1 MKTAKKRPT
10 PSEKS
15 LANLKPI
22 RSSEEARRY
31 GAIGNEK
38 KKELKERKKLL
49 LDDIREVVTAEIA
62 VPKAL
67 YESLRELSVP
77 IKRTETIDKVVFYR
91 ALLKSIKDGNADQL
105 LKIAEFAGM
114 RFTEEET
121 NTSAMTPDT
130 EMMLS
135 TIFAQGRKV
144 EPKQPKSN
152 AVDKADGESS
162 ASNEQV
168 NDEGAAHSEPA
179 ITVFSGLG

>member
-1 MKTAKKRPT
+1 M
-10 PSEKS
+10 
-15 LANLKPI
+15 
-22 RSSEEARRY
+22 
-31 GAIGNEK
+31 
-38 KKELKERKKLL
+38 
-49 LDDIREVVTAEIA
+49 TAEIA

-67 YESLRELSVP
+67 FESLRELSVP

-114 RFTEEET
+114 RFTEEDT
-121 NTSAMTPDT
+121 NASAMTPDT

-162 ASNEQV
+162 ASNESA
-168 NDEGAAHSEPA
+168 NDESAVHSEPA